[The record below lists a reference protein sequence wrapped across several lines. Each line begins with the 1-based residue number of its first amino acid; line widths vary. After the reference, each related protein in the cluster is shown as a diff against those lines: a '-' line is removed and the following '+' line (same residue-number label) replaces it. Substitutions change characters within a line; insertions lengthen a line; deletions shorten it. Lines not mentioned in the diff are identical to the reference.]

1 MSVSSTAQESLP
13 ERPSWLSLD
22 PQSEE
27 PPLLMLL
34 SGEGLLAEPFKELE
48 YGLGGLSHGSFD
60 ACE

>member
-48 YGLGGLSHGSFD
+48 YG
-60 ACE
+60 